1 MKSGNL
7 RLVSFYSIKTSDKF
21 NRQDISDFLQVLDVF
36 NFDRCEIPELYTH
49 WEVAK
54 YIYSKGA
61 RFKKQPSLNM
71 KFICLSPKEIDLGN
85 IHMKSEIDLGIADL
99 NDMSLFNE
107 VKTPE
112 FWALKI

>member
-1 MKSGNL
+1 M
-7 RLVSFYSIKTSDKF
+7 
-21 NRQDISDFLQVLDVF
+21 LDVF

>member
-21 NRQDISDFLQVLDVF
+21 NRQDISDFFTGVRRFF

-61 RFKKQPSLNM
+61 RFKNSL
-71 KFICLSPKEIDLGN
+71 
-85 IHMKSEIDLGIADL
+85 
-99 NDMSLFNE
+99 
-107 VKTPE
+107 V
-112 FWALKI
+112 